1 MGLFDDENDDFSLDR
16 FNLELEADRN
26 PSLMRKYGKKLSI
39 AAAETKDTKRELEY
53 VESEQAE
60 IIRQNAKVYGIT
72 SKPTDKLVFGL
83 VKGEPEYVAA
93 FKRYKAAL
101 RREEDLR
108 NAIDVCRQRGMM
120 IRILAE
126 LWLNNY
132 YSEPTVKDNSSKK
145 YKDRAK
151 LRVVNASQEP
161 DF

>member
-16 FNLELEADRN
+16 FALELEADRN
-26 PSLMRKYGKKLSI
+26 PALMRKYGKKLAI
-39 AAAETKDTKRELEY
+39 AAAETKDAKRELEY
-53 VESEQAE
+53 IEAEQAE
-60 IIRQNAKVYGIT
+60 IIRQNAKIYGIE

-83 VKGEPEYVAA
+83 VKGESEYKKA
-93 FKRYKAAL
+93 FSRYKSAL

-108 NAIDVCRQRGMM
+108 NVIDTVRQRGMM

-132 YSEPTVKDNSSKK
+132 YSEPTVRDTSKK
-145 YKDRAK
+145 YIHRPK
-151 LRVVNASQEP
+151 LRVVNESNEP